1 MDGTLP
7 SALTWIG
14 MVVPTALML
23 AVGWLVFRHYE
34 RMVLDY
40 V

>member
-7 SALTWIG
+7 SMLTWAG
-14 MVVPTALML
+14 ML
-23 AVGWLVFRHYE
+23 APTLITLAIGWAIFRHHE